1 MKRDNLSIEGL
12 RVILFLC
19 IFLFHAWGQLFPIGW
34 AGINTFL
41 VITAYFFTLK
51 LLKKPQTDI
60 CLKEMLW
67 KRAARLYPA
76 YLAVLITMSA
86 LYVLGRHQLP
96 ADFFS
101 YFLFAQNFH
110 WEFIPKTTEVPG
122 CGHFWYLTLD
132 FYLVLIWLLVFKF
145 VPRRKLKF
153 TFVALL
159 VFSVIYRSLC
169 AYYTDSITLSY
180 TMPWGMMDAFVAGGL
195 LAIMTAE
202 ESKTKLPWIA
212 LILGLIG
219 FGLCVY
225 ATSERFDINLL
236 DALVQY
242 RKASGYADNP
252 FTVQIHLV
260 MVLLSIFVVWLC
272 VCKRRHYGIL
282 SNGHLAKLGGVT
294 YELYVFHLPIIWLLN
309 SLTNNHVIIIFLGL
323 ITTIAT
329 TLVWKHFVDPKALVA
344 FT

>member
-19 IFLFHAWGQLFPIGW
+19 IFLFHAWGQMFPLGW

-41 VITAYFFTLK
+41 VITAYFYTIK
-51 LLKKPQTDI
+51 LLKKPQSDI
-60 CLKEMLW
+60 CIKELLW
-67 KRAARLYPA
+67 KRATRLYPV
-76 YLAVLITMSA
+76 YLTVLITMSA

-101 YFLFAQNFH
+101 YFLFAQNFC
-110 WEFIPKTTEVPG
+110 WEFIPKTTVVPG

-169 AYYTDSITLSY
+169 AYYADSITLSY
-180 TMPWGMMDAFVAGGL
+180 TMPWGMMDAFAAGGL
-195 LAIMTAE
+195 LAFMTVE

-212 LILGLIG
+212 LIIGLIG

-225 ATSERFDINLL
+225 ATTERFDTNLL
-236 DALVQY
+236 CALVQY

-260 MVLLSIFVVWLC
+260 MDLLSIFVVWFC

-282 SNGHLAKLGGVT
+282 SNGHLAKMGGGN
-294 YELYVFHLPIIWLLN
+294 L
-309 SLTNNHVIIIFLGL
+309 
-323 ITTIAT
+323 
-329 TLVWKHFVDPKALVA
+329 
-344 FT
+344 

>member
-19 IFLFHAWGQLFPIGW
+19 IFLFHAWGQMFPLGW

-41 VITAYFFTLK
+41 VITAYFYTIK
-51 LLKKPQTDI
+51 LLKKPQSDI
-60 CLKEMLW
+60 CIKESLW
-67 KRAARLYPA
+67 KRATRLYPV
-76 YLAVLITMSA
+76 YLTVLITMSA

-101 YFLFAQNFH
+101 YFLFAQNFC
-110 WEFIPKTTEVPG
+110 WEFIPKTTVVPG

-169 AYYTDSITLSY
+169 AYYADSITLSY
-180 TMPWGMMDAFVAGGL
+180 TMPWGMMDSFAAGGL
-195 LAIMTAE
+195 LAFMTVE
-202 ESKTKLPWIA
+202 ESKTKWPWIA
-212 LILGLIG
+212 LVFGMIG
-219 FGLCVY
+219 FGVCVY
-225 ATSERFDINLL
+225 TTSERYDCNLL
-236 DALVQY
+236 SALVPY

-252 FTVQIHLV
+252 LTVQIHLV
-260 MVLLSIFVVWLC
+260 MALLSIFVVWIC
-272 VCKRRHYGIL
+272 VCKRKHYGVL
-282 SNGHLAKLGGVT
+282 SNGYLARLGGVS
-294 YELYVFHLPIIWLLN
+294 YELYVFHFPIIWMLN
-309 SLTNNHVIIIFLGL
+309 SVTHNHVIVIIIGL

-329 TLVWKHFVDPKALVA
+329 TLVWKHFVEPKALVA
-344 FT
+344 FS

>member
-19 IFLFHAWGQLFPIGW
+19 IFLFHAWGQMFPLGW

-51 LLKKPQTDI
+51 LLKKPHI
-60 CLKEMLW
+60 ILKEMLW

-86 LYVLGRHQLP
+86 LYALGNHQLP

-110 WEFIPKTTEVPG
+110 WEFIPRTTEVPN

-132 FYLVLIWLLVFKF
+132 LYLVLIWLLVFKF
-145 VPRRKLKF
+145 VPRSKLKF
-153 TFVALL
+153 TFVALFVL
-159 VFSVIYRSLC
+159 SVIYRSLC
-169 AYYTDSITLSY
+169 AIYADSITLSY
-180 TMPWGMMDAFVAGGL
+180 TMPWGMMDAFAAGGL
-195 LAIMTAE
+195 MAFVTVE
-202 ESKTKLPWIA
+202 KSKTKLPWVA
-212 LILGLIG
+212 LFLGLIG

-225 ATSERFDINLL
+225 TTSERYDCNLIS
-236 DALVQY
+236 ALVPY
-242 RKASGYADNP
+242 SSAGGYADSP
-252 FTVQIHLV
+252 LTVQIHLV
-260 MVLLSIFVVWLC
+260 MALLSIFVVWLC

-282 SNGHLAKLGGVT
+282 SNVHLAKLGG
-294 YELYVFHLPIIWLLN
+294 
-309 SLTNNHVIIIFLGL
+309 
-323 ITTIAT
+323 
-329 TLVWKHFVDPKALVA
+329 
-344 FT
+344 